1 MTAIAHV
8 RCSMKMSWSNEI
20 HRYSIYILLLCCLTL
35 LFIPTH
41 STAQIEEVTMPVLGQ
56 PYRVINNWLHTKAP
70 YTGSNPHITFLI
82 HRYNLVDP
90 AVGANPA
97 PDVLA
102 TVGYLFGEWGTVG
115 DVDGD
120 TFDDLIIYEMLNI
133 MNNLGKLVCIHIF
146 YKSNMVHN
154 LFYLKKIKSGL
165 LFEDVFLL
173 NLQSLWQ

>member
-1 MTAIAHV
+1 MCI
-8 RCSMKMSWSNEI
+8 RD
-20 HRYSIYILLLCCLTL
+20 R
-35 LFIPTH
+35 
-41 STAQIEEVTMPVLGQ
+41 

-133 MNNLGKLVCIHIF
+133 GTPSQTGLVNVHSSASGQVLYSFSATSTYQPWIFDRATSPIESDNAPLGDLTGDGVSDFALHYVVIPLSLIHI
-146 YKSNMVHN
+146 
-154 LFYLKKIKSGL
+154 
-165 LFEDVFLL
+165 
-173 NLQSLWQ
+173 